1 MPFYPL
7 SIHLN
12 FPLAFGS
19 QGPPGIL
26 GLKGDH
32 GRKGDKVPTNA
43 YIPTISII
51 VQAQLG
57 F

>member
-1 MPFYPL
+1 MLFYPL